1 MAEPTDFSDF
11 DEEREE
17 EQEEFDFS
25 DFNNSPEAPSDTP
38 KVARD
43 NSFDWEAALSGGA
56 EGLTYGFDD
65 EIAGGIE
72 AARNL
77 LNKDMSIEDAYLKG
91 RDERRKHQEELRQ
104 RSPVSAGV
112 GEGIGSFVTPG
123 SSLKLIGKGAQAGK
137 AMLPIIARSIGTS
150 DDADISSMGEQ
161 AVGSAG
167 IQALIE
173 GAIPAMKGTGKAI
186 SRAVGNPLDDL
197 LKSYKAAR
205 SGKNLFGEESR
216 RAAEKEVQSVAG
228 EMSESLKGYGN
239 RLAKQ
244 KKEALDAATGTTD
257 IYKPIERALS
267 EIDSASSL
275 DVGGLK
281 RDQARIRSTL
291 DQVMKDNRFLAQS
304 DPKAVND
311 LTRRLQQLSEKAGQD
326 SESFV
331 KTPEALDVLNRL
343 EKGVRQANVDSV
355 PGLGTA
361 NSKISEYNRLLEGL
375 GLEKVRDAYDFNPK
389 AVSTIDNKLQNV
401 IRGIDKETETG
412 IRARQA
418 FDKLQSRLPEEQVGR
433 AKDVSELFDLTRKA
447 ESGNLFDKSQV
458 ATGALVGKTVRGLD
472 NMSNQQLINMAN
484 NVRGT
489 IPGLAS
495 GLEKLATEKAPR
507 ARSAL
512 MFSLQQNPAY
522 RDWFRKNGLMDE
534 EANQK

>member
-1 MAEPTDFSDF
+1 MADTI
-11 DEEREE
+11 
-17 EQEEFDFS
+17 QEINDWEDVDDWEDVEIES
-25 DFNNSPEAPSDTP
+25 SPKSEKKES
-38 KVARD
+38 KG
-43 NSFDWEAALSGGA
+43 NSFDWEAALSGAA

-72 AARNL
+72 AAKNL
-77 LNKDMSIEDAYLKG
+77 LNKDISIEDAYLKG
-91 RDERRKHQEELRQ
+91 REDRRKQQDELKA
-104 RSPVSAGV
+104 RSPVSSAV
-112 GEGIGSFVTPG
+112 GEGVGSFVTPG
-123 SSLKLIGKGAQAGK
+123 GSLKLIGKGAQTGK
-137 AMLPIIARSIGTS
+137 ALLPILARAIGTS
-150 DDADISSMGEQ
+150 DDADVSSMIEQ
-161 AVGSAG
+161 AAGSAG
-167 IQALIE
+167 IQATLE
-173 GAIPAMKGTGKAI
+173 GAIPALRGTAKVASKAI
-186 SRAVGNPLDDL
+186 GNPLDDL
-197 LKSYKAAR
+197 LKSYRAAK
-205 SGKNLFGEESR
+205 SGKNLFGEEAR
-216 RAAEKEVQSVAG
+216 RVAEKEVQDVAG
-228 EMSESLKGYGN
+228 EMSESLKDYGN

-291 DQVMKDNRFLAQS
+291 DQIMKDNRFLAQS
-304 DPKAVND
+304 DPKSVNE
-311 LTRRLQQLSEKAGQD
+311 LTRRLQQLSEKAGKD

-343 EKGVRQANVDSV
+343 EKGIRQANVDSV
-355 PGLGTA
+355 PGLGVA

-375 GLEKVRDAYDFNPK
+375 GLDKIRNAYDFDPK
-389 AVSTIDNKLQNV
+389 AVSTVDNKLQNI

-418 FDKLQSRLPEEQVGR
+418 FDKLQSRLPEEQVVK
-433 AKDVSELFDLTRKA
+433 AKDASELFDLTRKA
-447 ESGNLFDKSQV
+447 DGGNIFDKSQV

-472 NMSNQQLINMAN
+472 NLTNQQILKIAD

-495 GLEKLATEKAPR
+495 GLEKLATEKSPR
-507 ARSAL
+507 AKTAL
-512 MFSLQQNPAY
+512 MFALQQNPAY
-522 RDWFRKNGLMDE
+522 REWFRKNGFMDE